1 MNSDKKTFH
10 EIVDE
15 IYNEGKQ
22 KKKKKKKDKILTTH
36 DSFRTK

>member
-22 KKKKKKKDKILTTH
+22 KKKEEEKG
-36 DSFRTK
+36 

>member
-22 KKKKKKKDKILTTH
+22 KKRRKKRIKY
-36 DSFRTK
+36 